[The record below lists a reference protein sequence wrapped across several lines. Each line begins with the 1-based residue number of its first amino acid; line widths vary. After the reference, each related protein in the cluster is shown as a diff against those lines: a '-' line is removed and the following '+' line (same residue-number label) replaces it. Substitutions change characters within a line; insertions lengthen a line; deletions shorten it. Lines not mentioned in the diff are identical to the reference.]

1 MLNQYQK
8 RKGAYIAHTSY
19 TKESLRTLR
28 PGEWSKKSLGFSMVL
43 ILKLPFPCQTSTSAI
58 SSRAPLK
65 KPNPQPGVVE
75 HAAPLLQKLV
85 ALRAINHWVPGWAW
99 ENCTQSLR
107 RLHLPLVLRWQPVTA
122 RFFSGVR
129 LDRGFKG
136 CNCCHLYTDVPW
148 CLAMLDGNTQVCQW

>member
-107 RLHLPLVLRWQPVTA
+107 RLHLPLILRWQPDFFLEWDWIGDSKAVIVVIYTLMFHDVWLCWMVTLKSA
-122 RFFSGVR
+122 NDNN
-129 LDRGFKG
+129 L
-136 CNCCHLYTDVPW
+136 
-148 CLAMLDGNTQVCQW
+148 